1 MAAILGA
8 PGRREACKICDHAEI
23 LQTMEKLQTSPALLN
38 VREAAAWL
46 RIGERKVYDLVAK
59 GAIPHTRAGAKLLFS
74 PGELERW
81 LTRNAAGPHADA
93 AGAATVA
100 GSIDPLFEWAVREGR
115 SGLALLTQGSLDG
128 VERLARGQACA
139 ALMHVPSADLS
150 DFNRHIAEEKL
161 KGRGVALVEW
171 ARREQG
177 LVVARGN
184 PKRIRAIRDLARKDV
199 TFMLRQPSAG
209 ARVLFERLLERE
221 GVRRS
226 SVRFHREEAMAGSDL
241 AAAIQGGEADAGLA
255 ARAQARLAGLD
266 FVPLVTER
274 IDLAVSRARWFD
286 PPLQALW
293 SFARSRRFAAH
304 AAAMGGYDL
313 TGLGTVTW
321 NDPQ

>member
-1 MAAILGA
+1 
-8 PGRREACKICDHAEI
+8 
-23 LQTMEKLQTSPALLN
+23 MEKLQTPAPALLN

-46 RIGERKVYDLVAK
+46 RIGERKVYDLVAR
-59 GAIPHTRAGAKLLFS
+59 GAIPHTRAGARLLFS

-81 LTRNAAGPHADA
+81 LARKAAGPHSDA

-100 GSIDPLFEWAVREGR
+100 GSIDPLFEWAVRESR
-115 SGLALLTQGSLDG
+115 CGLALLTQGSLDG
-128 VERLARGQACA
+128 VERLARAEASA
-139 ALMHVPSADLS
+139 ALIHVPSPDLS
-150 DFNRHIAEEKL
+150 DFNRHVAEEKL
-161 KGRGVALVEW
+161 KGHGVALVEW

-221 GVRRS
+221 GIRRS
-226 SVRFHREEAMAGSDL
+226 AVRFHREEAMSGGDL

-266 FVPLVTER
+266 FIALMTER

-286 PPLQALW
+286 PPMQALFA
-293 SFARSRRFAAH
+293 FARSRRFAAH
-304 AAAMGGYDL
+304 AAAIGGYDIA
-313 TGLGTVTW
+313 GLGAVTW
-321 NDPQ
+321 NDPR